1 MPDVPRFAT
10 RGTLVVLAAVLA
22 PALAALVWGL
32 ATFRSELRTAENT
45 ARANVALVAQYVDRL
60 VQTQRVIQ
68 NAAVQRILSS
78 DRTAIEGA
86 PFHNFLA
93 AIDGAQQNMYG
104 MAVVDFDGRLHAS
117 SRSFPATATFGTR
130 DYITAIASGETLFI
144 DRIKLEPTGADAFV
158 IATPFRVPGFD
169 GLIVTSVATEAVT
182 DFLRGVAS
190 YGDQAASLMRTDG
203 KLLVRNFPSE
213 PMVLPPDAPGR
224 VSVQGR
230 ASGVHRVV
238 AVTDGVERI
247 YAFEKVTDLP
257 LYANFGLPMREVW
270 QNWMWKAFP
279 VWALLAAIG
288 LVSFLAME
296 RMRRGFQH
304 RLAEEIGRKRLQQ
317 AEDLA
322 DQRQQLMREMN
333 HRVKNNLSLVT
344 SMINMK
350 MRSDP
355 AYDGRDLQ
363 SRIHAIS
370 EVHDLM
376 YRADDGTEVDAG
388 EMIRTVATNPAL
400 IPDGAS
406 VTLNVEAEPGIMVGP
421 GLSTPLA
428 LIASEMIT
436 NAVKHAFPDGAGQIG
451 VRLYRAEGH
460 LVLEV
465 EDDGVGIGEA
475 PKRRSGITIIDA
487 LVRQVN
493 GRLERCDG
501 RGTRYRLTV
510 PLPGDGGSAVA

>member
-1 MPDVPRFAT
+1 MPDAPRFAT
-10 RGTLVVLAAVLA
+10 RKTLVVLAAVLA

-32 ATFRSELRTAENT
+32 VTFRSELRSAEQT
-45 ARANVALVAQYVDRL
+45 ARENVALVAQYVDRL

-68 NAAVQRILSS
+68 NAAAQHILSS
-78 DRTAIEGA
+78 EDTALESES
-86 PFHNFLA
+86 FHNFLA
-93 AIDGAQQNMYG
+93 ELDRAQPNLYG
-104 MAVVDFDGRLHAS
+104 MAVVAFDGRLLAS
-117 SRSFPATATFGTR
+117 SRNFPATARFGPR
-130 DYITAIASGETLFI
+130 DYISAIASGETLFI
-144 DRIKLEPTGADAFV
+144 DRIRLEPSGDDAFV
-158 IATPFRVPGFD
+158 IATPFSVPGFD

-182 DFLRGVAS
+182 DFLRGVAAS
-190 YGDQAASLMRTDG
+190 DGQAASLMRTDG

-213 PMVLPPDAPGR
+213 PVVLPPDSPGR
-224 VSVQGR
+224 VSMEGR
-230 ASGVHRVV
+230 TSGVHRVV

-257 LYANFGLPMREVW
+257 LYANFGLPMAETW
-270 QNWMWKAFP
+270 QGWTWKVLP
-279 VWALLAAIG
+279 VWALLASMG
-288 LVSFLAME
+288 LVSFLAMD

-304 RLAEEIGRKRLQQ
+304 RLVEEIGQKRLRQ

-322 DQRQQLMREMN
+322 EQRQQLMREMN

-400 IPDGAS
+400 IPDGAA
-406 VTLNVEAEPGIMVGP
+406 VDLKVEAEPGIMVGP
-421 GLSTPLA
+421 GMSTPLA

-451 VRLYRAEGH
+451 VRLYRAEGD

-465 EDDGVGIGEA
+465 EDDGVGIGDA

-510 PLPGDGGSAVA
+510 PLPGNGGLASA

>member
-1 MPDVPRFAT
+1 MPDAPRFAT
-10 RGTLVVLAAVLA
+10 RKTLIVLAAVLA
-22 PALAALVWGL
+22 PALAALVWGVV
-32 ATFRSELRTAENT
+32 TFRSELRLAEQT
-45 ARANVALVAQYVDRL
+45 ARENVGLVAQYVDRL
-60 VQTQRVIQ
+60 VQTQRVLH
-68 NAAVQRILSS
+68 NAAVERIMSS
-78 DRTAIEGA
+78 EVTKVESEA
-86 PFHNFLA
+86 FHNFLA
-93 AIDGAQQNMYG
+93 AVDSAQQNIYG
-104 MAVVDFDGRLHAS
+104 MAVVGFDGRLVAS
-117 SRSFPATATFGTR
+117 SRTFPVTARFGPR
-130 DYITAIASGETLFI
+130 DYINAVAAGEPLFI
-144 DRIKLEPTGADAFV
+144 DRIKLDPSGADAFV
-158 IATPFRVPGFD
+158 IATPFSVTGFD

-182 DFLRGVAS
+182 DFLRGVAVK
-190 YGDQAASLMRTDG
+190 DEEAASLMRTDG

-213 PMVLPPDAPGR
+213 PVLLPPDAPGR
-224 VSVQGR
+224 VSIQGR
-230 ASGVHRVV
+230 ATGVHRVV
-238 AVTDGVERI
+238 ALTDGIERI

-257 LYANFGLPMREVW
+257 LYANFGLPMLEVW
-270 QNWMWKAFP
+270 RNWMWKVFP

-288 LVSFLAME
+288 LVSYMAMD

-304 RLAEEIGRKRLQQ
+304 KLAEEIGQKRLQQ

-322 DQRQQLMREMN
+322 EQRQQLMREMN

-355 AYDGRDLQ
+355 TYDGRDLQ

-388 EMIRTVATNPAL
+388 EMLRTVSTNPAL
-400 IPDGAS
+400 IPDGAAVS
-406 VTLNVEAEPGIMVGP
+406 MDVDAETGIMVGP

-436 NAVKHAFPDGAGQIG
+436 NAVKHAFPDGVGQIG
-451 VRLYRAEGH
+451 VRLYRAEGG
-460 LVLEV
+460 LVLDI

-493 GRLERCDG
+493 GQLQRCDG

-510 PLPGDGGSAVA
+510 PLPGHGATAEA

>member
-1 MPDVPRFAT
+1 
-10 RGTLVVLAAVLA
+10 
-22 PALAALVWGL
+22 
-32 ATFRSELRTAENT
+32 
-45 ARANVALVAQYVDRL
+45 
-60 VQTQRVIQ
+60 
-68 NAAVQRILSS
+68 
-78 DRTAIEGA
+78 
-86 PFHNFLA
+86 
-93 AIDGAQQNMYG
+93 
-104 MAVVDFDGRLHAS
+104 
-117 SRSFPATATFGTR
+117 
-130 DYITAIASGETLFI
+130 
-144 DRIKLEPTGADAFV
+144 
-158 IATPFRVPGFD
+158 
-169 GLIVTSVATEAVT
+169 
-182 DFLRGVAS
+182 
-190 YGDQAASLMRTDG
+190 
-203 KLLVRNFPSE
+203 
-213 PMVLPPDAPGR
+213 
-224 VSVQGR
+224 
-230 ASGVHRVV
+230 VHRVV

-270 QNWMWKAFP
+270 QNWMWKVFP

-288 LVSFLAME
+288 LVSYMAMD

-322 DQRQQLMREMN
+322 EQRQQLMREMN

-400 IPDGAS
+400 IPDGAA
-406 VTLNVEAEPGIMVGP
+406 VELNVEAEPEIMVGP

-451 VRLYRAEGH
+451 VRLYRAEGG
-460 LVLEV
+460 LVLEI

-493 GRLERCDG
+493 GQLQRCDG

-510 PLPGDGGSAVA
+510 PLPGHGATAEA